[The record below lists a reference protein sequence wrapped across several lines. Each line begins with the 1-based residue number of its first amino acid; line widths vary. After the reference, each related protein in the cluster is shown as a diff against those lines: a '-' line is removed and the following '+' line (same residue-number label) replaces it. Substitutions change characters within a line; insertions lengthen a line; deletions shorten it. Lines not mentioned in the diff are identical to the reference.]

1 MSLPPLSSAEKAAYL
16 LVAAGLLFLF
26 QYHLTVTLI
35 VGLLAHTLLS
45 RAFRLI
51 HGERLSRGMAKVLAA
66 AGLGILAASV
76 LAVLVVFGVGF
87 ARGRVGDLPALF
99 EKVASTLEEVRL
111 RLQSWGVSYSH
122 LDEIVDTGRLQSA
135 VSEWFREHATQL
147 THLGGEAGKMLVH
160 TLLGAVLGFLVFF
173 QHPRPDPERP
183 LAVALAERVS
193 RLAASFDAVVMAQ
206 VEISALNT
214 LLTAAYLFLILP
226 IFGQSLPFS
235 GTLLALTFVAGLLP
249 VIGNLVSNT
258 IIVAVS
264 AGSSL
269 WLAGGSLVFLV
280 VIHKLEY
287 FLNARIVGAR
297 VGAQAW
303 EMLLAML
310 VFEAAF
316 GLPGVILAPILYAY
330 AKRELASRDLV

>member
-26 QYHLTVTLI
+26 QYHLTVALI

-66 AGLGILAASV
+66 AGLGVLAAAV
-76 LAVLVVFGVGF
+76 LTGLVVFLAGF
-87 ARGRVGDLPALF
+87 ARGRVGELPALF

-111 RLQSWGVSYSH
+111 RLQSWGVSYSR

-135 VSEWFREHATQL
+135 LSEWFREHAAQL
-147 THLGGEAGKMLVH
+147 THVGGEAGKMLVH

-173 QHPRPDPERP
+173 QHPHPDPERP
-183 LAVALAERVS
+183 LAVALAERVG

-214 LLTAAYLFLILP
+214 VLTAAYLFLVLP

-249 VIGNLVSNT
+249 VVGNLISNT
-258 IIVAVS
+258 LIVAVS

-297 VGAQAW
+297 VGASAW

-330 AKRELASRDLV
+330 AKGELASRGLV

>member
-1 MSLPPLSSAEKAAYL
+1 
-16 LVAAGLLFLF
+16 
-26 QYHLTVTLI
+26 
-35 VGLLAHTLLS
+35 
-45 RAFRLI
+45 
-51 HGERLSRGMAKVLAA
+51 
-66 AGLGILAASV
+66 
-76 LAVLVVFGVGF
+76 
-87 ARGRVGDLPALF
+87 
-99 EKVASTLEEVRL
+99 
-111 RLQSWGVSYSH
+111 
-122 LDEIVDTGRLQSA
+122 
-135 VSEWFREHATQL
+135 
-147 THLGGEAGKMLVH
+147 MLVH

-173 QHPRPDPERP
+173 QHPHPDPERP
-183 LAVALAERVS
+183 LAVALAERVG

-214 LLTAAYLFLILP
+214 VLTAAYLFLVLP

-249 VIGNLVSNT
+249 VVGNLISNT
-258 IIVAVS
+258 LIVAVS

-297 VGAQAW
+297 VGASAW

-330 AKRELASRDLV
+330 AKRELASRGLV

>member
-1 MSLPPLSSAEKAAYL
+1 M
-16 LVAAGLLFLF
+16 VAAGLLFLF
-26 QYHLTVTLI
+26 HYHLTVALV

-51 HGERLSRGMAKVLAA
+51 HGEKLSRGMAKVLAA
-66 AGLGILAASV
+66 AGLGVLAAAV
-76 LAVLVVFGVGF
+76 LTGLVVFLAGF
-87 ARGRVGDLPALF
+87 ARGRVGELPALF

-111 RLQSWGVSYSH
+111 RLQSWGVSYSR

-135 VSEWFREHATQL
+135 LSEWFREHAAQL
-147 THLGGEAGKMLVH
+147 THVGSEAGKMLVH

-173 QHPRPDPERP
+173 QHPRPDPDRP
-183 LAVALAERVS
+183 LAVALAERVG
-193 RLAASFDAVVMAQ
+193 RLAASFEAVVMAQ

-214 LLTAAYLFLILP
+214 VLTAAYLFLVLP

-249 VIGNLVSNT
+249 VVGNLISNT
-258 IIVAVS
+258 LIVAVS

-269 WLAGGSLVFLV
+269 WLAASSLLFLV

-297 VGAQAW
+297 VGASAW

-330 AKRELASRDLV
+330 AKRELASRGLV